1 LRLSVIQPLLAA
13 GRLQRLHFKNIDNG
27 LVLPVHAVWLKNQPL
42 QKGALALV
50 QLLSGEDPALGAVA
64 PPA

>member
-1 LRLSVIQPLLAA
+1 
-13 GRLQRLHFKNIDNG
+13 
-27 LVLPVHAVWLKNQPL
+27 VWLKNQPL